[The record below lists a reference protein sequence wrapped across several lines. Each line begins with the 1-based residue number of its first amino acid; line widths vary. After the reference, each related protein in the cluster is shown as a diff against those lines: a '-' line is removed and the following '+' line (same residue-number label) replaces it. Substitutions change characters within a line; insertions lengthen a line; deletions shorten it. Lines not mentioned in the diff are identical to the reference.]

1 MSQASSDDTGP
12 IVPMRLI
19 ATAVLLVAA
28 VLVGHP
34 AFALLLGIGLN
45 LTLQPVLPGALK
57 NAGKLLLQGAI
68 VILGLTLSARTL
80 WSVSQDYA
88 GMIVLYVFIALGL
101 GLLLGR
107 IFGTD
112 LDQSRL
118 LAAGTAICG
127 GTAIATLAPVINA
140 RPASVAVCLA
150 IVFLLNAVAI
160 LTLPTVGHYLALTQ
174 SQFGVWVALAIH
186 DTSSVIGT
194 AALYGEEALEIA
206 TTVKLARTLWLI
218 PLVLGAGILLNRQ
231 EAKLRVP
238 GFVLLFVAASLLG
251 SLLQLD
257 PEWIVQLK
265 RLSKAML
272 VAALFLIGME
282 VTRSTLRTLNP
293 RALWLGVGLW
303 VLVLPAT
310 LLLVLVW

>member
-1 MSQASSDDTGP
+1 MSQASSDDAAP
-12 IVPMRLI
+12 NAPKRLL
-19 ATAVLLVAA
+19 ATAILLVGA
-28 VLVGHP
+28 VMIGHP

-45 LTLQPVLPGALK
+45 LTLEPVLPSGLK

-68 VILGLTLSARTL
+68 VILGLTLSAATL

-88 GMIVLYVFIALGL
+88 GIVVLYVFVALGL
-101 GLLLGR
+101 GLFLGR
-107 IFGTD
+107 MIGTD

-127 GTAIATLAPVINA
+127 GTAIATLAPVIKA
-140 RPASVAVCLA
+140 RADSVAVCLA
-150 IVFLLNAVAI
+150 IVFLLNAIAI
-160 LTLPTVGHYLALTQ
+160 LTLPEIGHYLALTQ
-174 SQFGVWVALAIH
+174 TQFGVWVALAVH

-218 PLVLGAGILLNRQ
+218 PLVLVAGVLLHRQ

-251 SLLQLD
+251 SLIELD
-257 PEWIVQLK
+257 PEWVVQLK

-272 VAALFLIGME
+272 VAALFMIGME
-282 VTRSTLRTLNP
+282 VTRSTLRTLNA
-293 RALWLGVGLW
+293 RAVWLGVGLW
-303 VLVLPAT
+303 VMVLPAT
-310 LLLVLVW
+310 LLLVLAW